1 MKTVDI
7 VRGAL
12 SLTVIVISLFLFKG
26 TTNLINAIII
36 PVTLY
41 INLRGWQPRQVASVF
56 AAFLLLCAILFNY
69 QIIFASIYCL
79 MTGVYL
85 FLNARKVNVL
95 VRAIVLTLIA
105 SACFAVGIK
114 LTDFIFMTQIETL
127 LLKVLKGNLLIYYL
141 ILFVEGLIAAV
152 SIVCSTSFLE
162 KRLNPPRGIIRPEK
176 PRSD

>member
-1 MKTVDI
+1 MKTADMI
-7 VRGAL
+7 RGAL

-79 MTGVYL
+79 ITSVYL
-85 FLNARKVNVL
+85 ILNARKVNLL
-95 VRAIVLTLIA
+95 VTAIVLTLIA
-105 SACFAVGIK
+105 TVCFAIGIK
-114 LTDFIFMTQIETL
+114 LTDLIFMTQIETL
-127 LLKVLKGNLLIYYL
+127 LLKVLHGNLLVYYL
-141 ILFVEGLIAAV
+141 IIFVEGLIAAI
-152 SIVCSTSFLE
+152 SIVYSTTLLG
-162 KRLNPPRGIIRPEK
+162 KRLNPPTGIIRPK
-176 PRSD
+176 MPRSD